1 MALQTITNKQKSIL
15 RKLQQKKHRRLLGL
29 CTEEGEKGGFE
40 AFEAGV
46 VEVVIIDSKYKGKI
60 PKQVEVYVATPGE
73 LKDLQ
78 QTETF
83 PGIMAVCAIPEVKS
97 IGNGHVII
105 LDRMSDPGNMGT
117 IIRTADWFGIRDIVL
132 SQECTDPY
140 APKVVRSTMGAIF
153 RSNIILSTDIV
164 QDVKMLK
171 KQGKIIVALDMNGE
185 PLEKLKSGEK
195 YGCIVGSESH
205 GVDTQLLLIADQ
217 KIAIAGS
224 GKGESLNAGVAAGIA
239 IHAMFTNI

>member
-1 MALQTITNKQKSIL
+1 MTIWLELYPEHQNGFEVLVWNGYFDYFTILYDYQEFSLQQSCFLFIISMALQTITNKQKSIL

-29 CTEEGEKGGFE
+29 CTVEGEKGVFE

-153 RSNIILSTDIV
+153 R
-164 QDVKMLK
+164 
-171 KQGKIIVALDMNGE
+171 
-185 PLEKLKSGEK
+185 
-195 YGCIVGSESH
+195 
-205 GVDTQLLLIADQ
+205 
-217 KIAIAGS
+217 
-224 GKGESLNAGVAAGIA
+224 
-239 IHAMFTNI
+239 